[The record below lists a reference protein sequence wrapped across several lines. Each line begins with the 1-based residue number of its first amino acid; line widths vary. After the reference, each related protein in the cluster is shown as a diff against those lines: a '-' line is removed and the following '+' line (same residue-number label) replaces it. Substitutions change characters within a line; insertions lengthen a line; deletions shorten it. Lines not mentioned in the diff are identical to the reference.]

1 MFRKQIAT
9 AAVVLFGW
17 LASDASAQS
26 PPFTH
31 ADVRGVMIQGWPI
44 TPPSGVIG
52 PISPAAAPRMYYYA
66 PAYSIASVPTYS
78 VAPAPTYRRSSYYDP
93 FSQSWV
99 TQQVYW
105 YPNR

>member
-1 MFRKQIAT
+1 MFRKLFASVAAAT
-9 AAVVLFGW
+9 AFGW
-17 LASDASAQS
+17 AASDASAQS

-44 TPPSGVIG
+44 TPPAGVIG
-52 PISPAAAPRMYYYA
+52 PISPPAMPRVRY
-66 PAYSIASVPTYS
+66 VPQYQP
-78 VAPAPTYRRSSYYDP
+78 VPTYRRSSYYDP

-105 YPNR
+105 FPNR